1 MIKIRN
7 LSKQYKQFNDFKI
20 ECHELDINKGEIV
33 GVYGAVASGKTL
45 FSKIISGI
53 HKKYDGQI
61 ELGMVNLG
69 SVHKKLLS
77 YVPSSNILYNDL
89 TVNDHIKF
97 LSSEFRVNKTEV
109 TAKINW
115 YDQFYNI
122 DTILNKK
129 IHSFTSGELQ
139 YIKIFLSLLHSP
151 SVLII
156 DELFTGLGSEDVTV
170 FKQLFQEISE
180 REVTIL
186 FTSSHLEYI
195 KTLTENVFQITNGV
209 IEH

>member
-1 MIKIRN
+1 MIKVRN
-7 LSKQYKQFNDFKI
+7 LDKQYKQYDDFRI
-20 ECHELDINKGEIV
+20 NCHELDVSKGEIV
-33 GVYGAVASGKTL
+33 GIYGVVASGKTL
-45 FSKIISGI
+45 FSKILSGV
-53 HKKYDGQI
+53 HKRYDGQI

-77 YVPSSNILYNDL
+77 FVPSSNILYNDL
-89 TVNDHIKF
+89 TLNDHIKF
-97 LSSEFRVNKTEV
+97 LSSEFKVSKTEV

-115 YDQFYNI
+115 YDQYFKI
-122 DTILNKK
+122 KSVLKRK

-156 DELFTGLGSEDVTV
+156 DELFTGLGSDDVIV
-170 FKQLFQEISE
+170 FKNLFQEISE

-195 KTLTENVFQITNGV
+195 KDLTENVFQIKNGV
-209 IEH
+209 IEN

>member
-7 LSKQYKQFNDFKI
+7 LEKQYKQFNDFRI
-20 ECHELDINKGEIV
+20 ECNELDINKGEIV
-33 GVYGAVASGKTL
+33 GIYGSVASGKTL
-45 FSKIISGI
+45 FSKIVSGV
-53 HKKYDGQI
+53 HKKYDGLI

-69 SVHKKLLS
+69 SIHKKFLS

-97 LSSEFRVNKTEV
+97 LSSEFKVNKTEV
-109 TAKINW
+109 TAKTNW
-115 YDQFYNI
+115 YDQIYKINSK
-122 DTILNKK
+122 LNRK

-151 SVLII
+151 SILII
-156 DELFTGLGSEDVTV
+156 DELFTGLGSDDVTV
-170 FKQLFQEISE
+170 FKTIFQEISE

-186 FTSSHLEYI
+186 FTSSHLEY
-195 KTLTENVFQITNGV
+195 TEIITEKIFQITNGV
-209 IEH
+209 IEN

>member
-7 LSKQYKQFNDFKI
+7 LSKQYNDFRI
-20 ECHELDINKGEIV
+20 ECRELDINKGAIV
-33 GVYGAVASGKTL
+33 GIYGSVASGKTL

-53 HKKYDGQI
+53 HKRYDGQI

-122 DTILNKK
+122 NTILNKK

-156 DELFTGLGSEDVTV
+156 DELFTGLGSNDVPV

-195 KTLTENVFQITNGV
+195 KALTENVFQITNGV
-209 IEH
+209 VDN

>member
-7 LSKQYKQFNDFKI
+7 LSKQYNDFRI

-33 GVYGAVASGKTL
+33 GISGAVASGKTL

-53 HKKYDGQI
+53 HKRYDGQI

-69 SVHKKLLS
+69 SVHKKFLS

-97 LSSEFRVNKTEV
+97 LSSEFKVNKTEV

-122 DTILNKK
+122 NTILNRK

-156 DELFTGLGSEDVTV
+156 DELFTGLGSNDVPV

-195 KTLTENVFQITNGV
+195 KTLTENIFQITNGV
-209 IEH
+209 IEN